1 MNAAVLGI
9 HGLLGGAAL
18 IGPNGARISHGCIRL
33 KNNDLLRLR
42 VVPVGNPIDVV
53 D

>member
-33 KNNDLLRLR
+33 KNNDLGLR